1 MDTIN
6 GCNMTEG
13 KMPNYEIGRKK
24 KTLKALTQNK
34 LHWNLCLSDYQIY
47 IHDSSYTV

>member
-24 KTLKALTQNK
+24 KNPKSTDTKQAPLEFMSQ
-34 LHWNLCLSDYQIY
+34 
-47 IHDSSYTV
+47 